1 MKKLLVLAAL
11 GAVFAVCDMAFGGL
25 TFVNLRKGDVAV
37 EGPAKGVAVQAVS
50 TNASGTVTLKR
61 VTPLTETWRD
71 YETVTVTNYAD
82 VATNLTRTV
91 TNDLVR
97 AMRLKYLGAGVVESN
112 EVAVAKNKIPEY
124 PPWPD
129 IVIVTNK
136 VVELEAYTNWTY
148 QVATGTEV
156 LTNLVERMVHKAW
169 TNETLN
175 LTLSGGYKTNAWTT
189 TFWPGDYI
197 VVDGTALEGGS
208 AVLILEK

>member
-136 VVELEAYTNWTY
+136 VVDKAA
-148 QVATGTEV
+148 VGTEV